1 MIDAA
6 QEDANTSGRH
16 HTQATN
22 LRKIVIVVA
31 DPRILCR
38 RSSSSAVA
46 GLDATVHSAG
56 RVTRETE

>member
-16 HTQATN
+16 HTQAMN

-38 RSSSSAVA
+38 AIFVVR
-46 GLDATVHSAG
+46 GCRPRCHSAFC
-56 RVTRETE
+56 RVV